1 MRSRL
6 CSEAARAVGRRL
18 CAWLHV
24 HVWTLHAE
32 CGDVWWL
39 SDRQILDGDG
49 LCQLHVVRGRW
60 AESCCCKQYCALHA
74 VLSCGRKRDSSAG
87 VRHTKVMASCMRSEA
102 ERPRRVDDAYR
113 GWQATT
119 RMSTVLP
126 FAVSA
131 RRTLLRR
138 LKERPA
144 FVTRDT
150 GTSKIAPT

>member
-1 MRSRL
+1 MLRSL
-6 CSEAARAVGRRL
+6 VGSEMCIRDRIVRHARQVRSWTTVEPSSGVLLDDCL

-60 AESCCCKQYCALHA
+60 AESCCCKQYCALNA
-74 VLSCGRKRDSSAG
+74 VVSCGRKRDSSAG

-102 ERPRRVDDAYR
+102 ERPRLAL
-113 GWQATT
+113 T
-119 RMSTVLP
+119 MLTVAGRQLLGCQRCFLLP
-126 FAVSA
+126 
-131 RRTLLRR
+131 
-138 LKERPA
+138 
-144 FVTRDT
+144 
-150 GTSKIAPT
+150 